1 MDKTFLCNMREQ
13 LEAEHASLEAELVR
27 LRALASFDDT
37 QSEHGGLGNHMADD
51 ASELFEQEK
60 NLVLQNHTQQLLSEV
75 DAALRRIDSG
85 KYGQCES
92 CGKPIDPERL
102 ETLPYVA
109 CCMDCKTR
117 QERS

>member
-1 MDKTFLCNMREQ
+1 MREQ
-13 LEAEHASLEAELVR
+13 LEAEHASLEAELDR
-27 LRALASFDDT
+27 LRALANFDDT

-60 NLVLQNHTQQLLSEV
+60 NLVLQKHTQQLLSEV
-75 DAALRRIDSG
+75 DAALRRIESG

-92 CGKPIDPERL
+92 CGKPIDLERL

-109 CCMDCKTR
+109 RCMDCKTR
-117 QERS
+117 QEKL